1 MRDPIHWIETQ
12 KARPVPASP
21 FQQPRFCPARCRF
34 HQRPPAEN
42 DENSDGM
49 ETDSR
54 NFQPHHLKN
63 RGRAGGKATPVSGS
77 KLGVLETGI
86 EKMKIDDPGNG
97 ERFCDI
103 EPEQPLHRSR
113 INRVPLPWSSGCA
126 LNGRASRKIPVW
138 ESGHSISLRNG
149 KINCPGRSSRFATID
164 VVAVNR

>member
-12 KARPVPASP
+12 KARSVPASP

-86 EKMKIDDPGNG
+86 EKMKRNTPGSG
-97 ERFCDI
+97 ESFCDSETKQTRRTSQI
-103 EPEQPLHRSR
+103 ER
-113 INRVPLPWSSGCA
+113 
-126 LNGRASRKIPVW
+126 
-138 ESGHSISLRNG
+138 
-149 KINCPGRSSRFATID
+149 
-164 VVAVNR
+164 